1 MCVTSLPIG
10 KFSLI
15 CTFFCYLCH
24 NGSAIRKK
32 VKGAIHYM
40 QQSKREVLFN
50 DAHLWVKEAG
60 DIIKQSFITE
70 LNIQYKTNFSDLVT
84 NVDKQVEQFFI
95 NKIHTKYVGHRVLGE
110 EGFGDK
116 EITTEGVIWIIDP
129 IDGTTNFV
137 NQQRHFAISLAIYED
152 GIGQIGIIYD
162 VMSDEMYHCR
172 SGEGAYLND
181 RPLSKLEK
189 KPLSQSLIGINASWL
204 IKNRKIDPSVLTPL
218 VNEVRGIRSYGSA
231 AIEIAYVASGRL
243 DGYISLRLSPW
254 DFAAGKLL
262 IDEVGGVLT
271 KIDGEEIELLK
282 QNTIFA
288 ANPSVHEEILDTFI
302 LPKLK

>member
-1 MCVTSLPIG
+1 MWQS
-10 KFSLI
+10 
-15 CTFFCYLCH
+15 
-24 NGSAIRKK
+24 IRD
-32 VKGAIHYM
+32 
-40 QQSKREVLFN
+40 RLFN
-50 DAHLWVKEAG
+50 DAKRWVMEAG
-60 DIIKQSFITE
+60 ELIRKSFITK
-70 LNIQYKTNFSDLVT
+70 LNVEYKTNFSDLVT

-95 NKIHTKYVGHRVLGE
+95 NKIHANYDGHRVLGE
-110 EGFGDK
+110 EGLGDRDV
-116 EITTEGVIWIIDP
+116 TADGVIWIIDP

-152 GIGQIGIIYD
+152 GIGQIGMIYD

-172 SGEGAYLND
+172 SGEGAYLNES
-181 RPLSKLEK
+181 PLPKLQK

-204 IKNRKIDPSVLTPL
+204 IQNRKIDPAVLTPL

-262 IDEVGGVLT
+262 IDEVGGKLT
-271 KIDGEEIELLK
+271 KIDGTDIELLK
-282 QNTIFA
+282 QNTVFA
-288 ANPSVHEEILDTFI
+288 ANPSVHEKILEAFI
-302 LPKLK
+302 LPRL